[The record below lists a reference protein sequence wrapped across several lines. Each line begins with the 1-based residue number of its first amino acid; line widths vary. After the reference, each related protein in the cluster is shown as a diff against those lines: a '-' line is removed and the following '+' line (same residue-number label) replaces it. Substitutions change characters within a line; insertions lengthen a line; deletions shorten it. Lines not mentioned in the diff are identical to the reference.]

1 MSYLD
6 ELYIKRCFDL
16 ALQGGKNVRPN
27 PMVGAVLVYN
37 DKIIGEGYH
46 KVFGGPHA
54 EVEAMNSVTQE
65 NRPLIKDS
73 TLYVSLEPCNY
84 HGKTPACSNLILENG
99 IKKLVVSA
107 LDPNPQVSG
116 SSLDFLEDKGVF
128 VKRGVLNAQGEEL
141 IKVFSKNIK
150 TSRPYVILKYA
161 ESKDH
166 FIGKEGEKIK
176 LSNQYSDIFVHKLR
190 DFSDGIMV
198 GTNTVSTD
206 NPSLTTRLINGDN
219 PVRIVLDCNLKTPS
233 SFNVFN
239 DETGT
244 IIINEQK
251 DEVRN
256 NLNFKKM
263 DFQSPDF
270 LSELLLSLY
279 EEKIY
284 VLIVEGGAKLINS
297 FVHYGEWDE
306 AVIITTPLILY
317 KGIKAPEIEGN
328 LYKKMYLG
336 NDIVSFVRKHK
347 EL

>member
-1 MSYLD
+1 MSNRD
-6 ELYIKRCFDL
+6 ELFMNRCFDL
-16 ALQGGKNVRPN
+16 ALHGGKNVRPN
-27 PMVGAVLVYN
+27 PLVGAVLVN
-37 DKIIGEGYH
+37 ENKIIGEGFH
-46 KVFGGPHA
+46 KQFGGPHA
-54 EVEAMNSVTQE
+54 EVEALNSVTQE

-73 TLYVSLEPCNY
+73 TLYISLEPCNY

-116 SSLDFLEDKGVF
+116 SSLDFLED
-128 VKRGVLNAQGEEL
+128 RGVIIKRNVLNDQGEEL

-150 TSRPYVILKYA
+150 TSKPYVILKYA

-198 GTNTVSTD
+198 GTNTVLTD

-219 PVRIVLDCNLKTPS
+219 PVRIVLDRNLKTPS

-239 DETGT
+239 DETRT

-263 DFQSPDF
+263 DFESQGFISD
-270 LSELLLSLY
+270 LLLSLY

-284 VLIVEGGAKLINS
+284 VLLVEGGAKLISS
-297 FVHYGEWDE
+297 FIQCGEWDE

-317 KGIKAPEIEGN
+317 KGIKAPEIEGK
-328 LYKKMYLG
+328 LYKKMDLG
-336 NDIVSFVRKHK
+336 DDCLRFVRPV
-347 EL
+347 